1 MNKLTGLIAAPFT
14 PFRED
19 GSIHLPQIEVLVE
32 HLIAQQIKGIFICGS
47 TGEGPSMTLE
57 ERMQVAETF
66 VNLSDNRLFTFVH
79 VGHNSL
85 TEARKLAVHAQQIG
99 ADAISATVPTYFK
112 INTVEALIQS
122 LAEIAQGAPD
132 LPLYYYNIPQLT
144 GVSLDMVSFLEQAA
158 QQLPTLAGI
167 KYTAPWLHEYQAC
180 LNTARGK
187 YDVLYGTDEMM
198 LGAMAMGAEGFI
210 GSTYNFGAAIYH
222 KLRASY
228 SQGDMQAAQKYQA
241 LSVDVVRII
250 LKYGSLPA
258 QKAIMQMIGI
268 DCGPVRLPLLKLT
281 ASQKTAMYKELEKVG
296 VFEEITGKQD
306 R

>member
-1 MNKLTGLIAAPFT
+1 MSKLIGLIAAPFT
-14 PFRED
+14 PFQKD
-19 GSIHLPQIEVLVE
+19 GSLNLSQVEVLVE
-32 HLIAQQIKGIFICGS
+32 YLIAQQIKGIFICGS
-47 TGEGPSMTLE
+47 TGEGPSMTVE
-57 ERMQVAETF
+57 ERMQVADAF
-66 VNLSDNRLFTFVH
+66 LNLSDNRLFTFVH

-85 TEARKLAVHAQQIG
+85 AEAKKLAAHAQRNG
-99 ADAISATVPTYFK
+99 ADAISATVPTYYK
-112 INTVEALIQS
+112 INTVDALIQS
-122 LAEIAQGAPD
+122 LAEIAEGAPD

-158 QQLPTLAGI
+158 KKLPTLAGI

-180 LNTARGK
+180 LKATQGK

-228 SQGDMQAAQKYQA
+228 TQCDMRAAQKYQA
-241 LSVDVVRII
+241 LSVEVVRII

-268 DCGPVRLPLLKLT
+268 DCGPVRLPLLELT
-281 ASQKTAMYKELEKVG
+281 ASQKTAMYKELEDIG
-296 VFEEITGKQD
+296 FFEEITSKQES
-306 R
+306 